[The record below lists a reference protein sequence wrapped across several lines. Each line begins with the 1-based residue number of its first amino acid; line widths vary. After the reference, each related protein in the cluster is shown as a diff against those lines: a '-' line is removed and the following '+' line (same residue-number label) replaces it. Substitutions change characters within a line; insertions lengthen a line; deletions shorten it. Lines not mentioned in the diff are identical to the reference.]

1 MYKLSMTMFS
11 TKHIRDY
18 SDLSRR
24 YDTVPNDL
32 KVYEYHYSELAKL
45 ISEANKEIE
54 IEIDRKLEISEL
66 EAKVYA
72 YEQIISNSNF
82 KVMVEE
88 NKTKKKN
95 KKRGKKK

>member
-1 MYKLSMTMFS
+1 MYKLSMTMFDN
-11 TKHIRDY
+11 KHIKNYDDY
-18 SDLSRR
+18 KRK

-32 KVYEYHYSELAKL
+32 KLYEYRYSELAKL
-45 ISEANKEIE
+45 ISEVNKE

-82 KVMVEE
+82 KVMVEK

>member
-1 MYKLSMTMFS
+1 MYKLSMSIFG

-24 YDTVPNDL
+24 YNTVPNDL

-45 ISEANKEIE
+45 ISEVNKE